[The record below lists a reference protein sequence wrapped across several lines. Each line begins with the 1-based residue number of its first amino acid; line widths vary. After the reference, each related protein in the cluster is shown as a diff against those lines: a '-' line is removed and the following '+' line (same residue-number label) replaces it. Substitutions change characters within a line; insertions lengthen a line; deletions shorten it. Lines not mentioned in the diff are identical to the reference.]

1 MPPTERF
8 SSLAEVRVEKERLRV
23 ECDRLH
29 SGLKTQL
36 TLLHDTDFRRSLASN
51 TVGDML
57 MAFRPL
63 RTIMAHWGMAPGASA
78 KVMEFALG
86 SNANSIIGRALIS
99 IVSAIVPAMI
109 DRLGKEHDA
118 TGSKM
123 AHELQVSWD
132 RIKEYVNERREA
144 HTRG

>member
-86 SNANSIIGRALIS
+86 IIGRALIS

-109 DRLGKEHDA
+109 DRLGKEPAA
-118 TGSKM
+118 TGSKL

>member
-1 MPPTERF
+1 
-8 SSLAEVRVEKERLRV
+8 
-23 ECDRLH
+23 
-29 SGLKTQL
+29 
-36 TLLHDTDFRRSLASN
+36 
-51 TVGDML
+51 
-57 MAFRPL
+57 
-63 RTIMAHWGMAPGASA
+63 
-78 KVMEFALG
+78 MEFALG

-109 DRLGKEHDA
+109 DRLGKEPAA
-118 TGSKM
+118 TGSKL